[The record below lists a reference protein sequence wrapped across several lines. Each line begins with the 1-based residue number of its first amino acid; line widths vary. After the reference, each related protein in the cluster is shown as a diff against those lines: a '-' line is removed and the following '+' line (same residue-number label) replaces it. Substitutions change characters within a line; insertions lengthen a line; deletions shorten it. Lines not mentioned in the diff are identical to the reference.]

1 MTENALGFVAPLMG
15 VLGLLFTVAW
25 IISSVA
31 DSRRKMMAARAR
43 SELAQKI
50 LEKYGSGPEFLHFLQ
65 SDAGKGFLDTAAAEP
80 NSAATRVLG
89 SVQKGV
95 IAVAFGLGLLSLPWL
110 MGDGTEIFKLFGIL
124 SVSLGAGFLVS
135 ALLAFRL
142 SRSLGL
148 IGPAGEPAR
157 PRLAAQP

>member
-1 MTENALGFVAPLMG
+1 MSSNALGFVAPLMG
-15 VLGLLFTVAW
+15 LLGLLFTLGW

-50 LEKYGSGPEFLHFLQ
+50 LEKHGSGREFLDFLQ
-65 SDAGKGFLDTAAAEP
+65 SDAGKSFLDTAAAEP

-95 IAVAFGLGLLSLPWL
+95 IAVALGLGLLSLPWL
-110 MGDGTEIFKLFGIL
+110 MGDGTEIFTLFGIL
-124 SVSLGAGFLVS
+124 SLSLGAGFLVS
-135 ALLAFRL
+135 AVLAFRL

-148 IGPAGEPAR
+148 IGPAGETVR
-157 PRLAAQP
+157 PRLAPQL

>member
-1 MTENALGFVAPLMG
+1 MTDNALGFVAPLMG
-15 VLGLLFTVAW
+15 LLGLLFTVGW
-25 IISSVA
+25 IISSIA

-50 LEKYGSGPEFLHFLQ
+50 LEKHGSGREFLDFLQ
-65 SDAGKGFLDTAAAEP
+65 SDAGKSFLDTAAAEP

-95 IAVAFGLGLLSLPWL
+95 IAVAFGLGLLSLPWIIRV
-110 MGDGTEIFKLFGIL
+110 GSEPFRLFGIL

-135 ALLAFRL
+135 ALLAYRL

-148 IGPAGEPAR
+148 IAPPGEPVR
-157 PRLAAQP
+157 PRLAPQL